1 MKLKKDFQF
10 GSRQSKVCWLQPLW
24 AVWWPCLLDSVPF
37 AAFVKTAA
45 SIMQPVDS
53 STLPSSSLL
62 QACVHL
68 QQRLTLT
75 KMPKWSTSWLISWTL
90 DGVSG
95 QELAPLAW
103 LSSAPFFILALAEV
117 TCTELFECDDCL
129 HFPPNNNNNTNKKK
143 SYDDIYHIKS
153 ITTTFPSHIFTF
165 WMLLFFIFLSAAIS
179 LTFKSII
186 FSWIMK
192 VYSLK
197 SHSQKHLMIIK

>member
-143 SYDDIYHIKS
+143 ILWWYLPYKVYHNNFSFSYFY
-153 ITTTFPSHIFTF
+153 FLNAAVFY
-165 WMLLFFIFLSAAIS
+165 FFICCYQSDIQIHYFLLNNES
-179 LTFKSII
+179 LQ
-186 FSWIMK
+186 
-192 VYSLK
+192 LK
-197 SHSQKHLMIIK
+197 ITQPKTPDDH